1 MKKIV
6 SLIIILISV
15 TLTSITAHASSYAD
29 EWLAKQKAQ
38 DEKWM
43 DELEADG
50 NLTQEAIDSTKSKTN
65 RKPNKKTTQ
74 TEEKTS
80 QTQSSS
86 LQTQGHGWV
95 YSCDELHIIGLPED
109 AETGYTK
116 SGNYGA
122 IPQEH

>member
-1 MKKIV
+1 MKNTLFAIIA
-6 SLIIILISV
+6 IIISV
-15 TLTSITAHASSYAD
+15 AITPITAHASSYAD

-74 TEEKTS
+74 TETT

-86 LQTQGHGWV
+86 SQTQGRGWV
-95 YSCDELHIIGLPED
+95 YGTDELHIVGLPED
-109 AETGYTK
+109 ERGYTK
-116 SGNYGA
+116 AGNYGT
-122 IPQEH
+122 INP

>member
-1 MKKIV
+1 MKHIL
-6 SLIIILISV
+6 SIIIILISV
-15 TLTSITAHASSYAD
+15 AITPITSHASSYAD

-50 NLTQEAIDSTKSKTN
+50 NLTQEAIDSTKSKTT

-74 TEEKTS
+74 TETTQSQSSSS
-80 QTQSSS
+80 QTQ
-86 LQTQGHGWV
+86 GRGWI
-95 YSCDELHIIGLPED
+95 YGADELHVIGLPED

-116 SGNYGA
+116 SGWYGD
-122 IPQEH
+122 IN

>member
-1 MKKIV
+1 MKKIL

-15 TLTSITAHASSYAD
+15 TITPITAHASSYAD

-74 TEEKTS
+74 TETS
-80 QTQSSS
+80 QTQSNSS
-86 LQTQGHGWV
+86 QTQGRGWV
-95 YSCDELHIIGLPED
+95 YGADELHIVGLPEN
-109 AETGYTK
+109 EQGYTQA
-116 SGNYGA
+116 GWYGD
-122 IPQEH
+122 ID

>member
-1 MKKIV
+1 MKNT
-6 SLIIILISV
+6 LFAIIAILISV
-15 TLTSITAHASSYAD
+15 TITPITAHASSYAD

-74 TEEKTS
+74 TETS

-86 LQTQGHGWV
+86 SQTQGRGWIYGV
-95 YSCDELHIIGLPED
+95 DELHVVGLPED

-116 SGNYGA
+116 SGFYGS
-122 IPQEH
+122 IE

>member
-1 MKKIV
+1 MKKIL

-15 TLTSITAHASSYAD
+15 TITPITAHASSYAD

-74 TEEKTS
+74 TEEKTT

-86 LQTQGHGWV
+86 SQTQGRGWV
-95 YSCDELHIIGLPED
+95 YGADELHVVGLPED
-109 AETGYTK
+109 ERGYTK
-116 SGNYGA
+116 AGNYGT
-122 IPQEH
+122 INP